1 MGVYIHFTEEQKERA
16 NSVDLVDFLQK
27 RREKLIPSGRDKR
40 LASDHSITVR
50 GNEWYDHS
58 LEYGG
63 YPIEFVQQFYHCSY
77 PEAVTM
83 LLGGEQGEVYRP
95 VEKEPEEP
103 KKPFALPPAH
113 SDMRS
118 VYGYLL
124 KSRLLDRAVIN
135 AFVKKKLIYE
145 SCEKSK
151 DGKKEYHNAI
161 FVGLDEHGIPR
172 HAHKKGLYTKGAGFK
187 GNVEGSDPAYSFH
200 YIGTDNSLYV
210 FEAPIDL
217 LSYITLHPQ
226 DWEKHSYVALCGL
239 SEYAMIRLLEL
250 NPNINRVVLCL
261 DHDAEGIEAS
271 EKYHDL
277 FTGRGILC
285 ERELSAQKDWNEDI
299 KAAHGLPY
307 LPAEE
312 HPQRLLCETICAS
325 LGERMQD
332 SQADCS
338 AGAFSALL
346 AEIRSHLHWGRFF
359 QAEDCLWD
367 MLCRAVNSAAKE
379 YRQMDHGRDHAAV
392 RIRLQYGFKTYENR
406 RKIKTRLDLLESDI
420 IALRGLD
427 RVLTSEEKED
437 LAECYESIAV
447 HCLKSVILLEQHRKK
462 QEMKQNREQE
472 MKLNM
477 Q

>member
-1 MGVYIHFTEEQKERA
+1 MSVYVYFTEEQKERA
-16 NSVDLVDFLQK
+16 NNVDLVDFLEK
-27 RREKLIPSGRDKR
+27 RREELLPSGKEKR
-40 LASDHSITVR
+40 IASDRSITVY

-58 LEYGG
+58 IEYGG
-63 YPIEFVQQFYHCSY
+63 YPIEFIQYFYHVSFQ
-77 PEAVTM
+77 EAVTT
-83 LLGGEQGEVYRP
+83 LLGGEKGEAYRQA
-95 VEKEPEEP
+95 EKEPEKP
-103 KKPFALPPAH
+103 KKPFAQPAAH

-161 FVGLDEHGIPR
+161 FVGLDEHGIPH
-172 HAHKKGLYTKGAGFK
+172 HAHKKGLYTKGASFK
-187 GNVEGSDPAYSFH
+187 GNVEGSDPDYSFH
-200 YIGTDNSLYV
+200 YIGTDNTLYV

-239 SEYAMIRLLEL
+239 SKYAMTKLLEL
-250 NPNINRVVLCL
+250 HPNINRVVFCL

-277 FTGRGILC
+277 LTGRGVLC

-307 LPAEE
+307 IPAEE
-312 HPQRLLCETICAS
+312 HPQRLLCETICAG
-325 LGERMQD
+325 LGEAIQN

-338 AGAFSALL
+338 ANVFSALL
-346 AEIRSHLHWGRFF
+346 LEIRSHLHWGRFF
-359 QAEDCLWD
+359 DAENCLRD
-367 MLCRAVNSAAKE
+367 MLCRSINAAVKVH
-379 YRQMDHGRDHAAV
+379 RQMDHSRDYGAV
-392 RIRLQYGFKTYENR
+392 QARLSSGFRTYENR
-406 RKIKTRLDLLESDI
+406 RKLKTRLDLLESDI
-420 IALRGLD
+420 MTLRGFE
-427 RVLTSEEKED
+427 RVMTATEKAD
-437 LAECYESIAV
+437 LAERYENIAA
-447 HCLKSVILLEQHRKK
+447 HCLKSVILLEQHLQK
-462 QEMKQNREQE
+462 QELKPE
-472 MKLNM
+472 MKLSM
-477 Q
+477 

>member
-1 MGVYIHFTEEQKERA
+1 MGVYIHFTAEQKERA

-27 RREKLIPSGRDKR
+27 RREKLLPSGKEKR
-40 LASDHSITVR
+40 IASDRSITVY

-58 LEYGG
+58 IEYGG

-77 PEAVTM
+77 PEAITM
-83 LLGGEQGEVYRP
+83 LLGGEKGEAYRQA
-95 VEKEPEEP
+95 EKEPEEQ
-103 KKPFALPPAH
+103 KKPFTLPAAH

-124 KSRLLDRAVIN
+124 KSRFLDRAVIN
-135 AFVKKKLIYE
+135 AFIKKKLIYE

-151 DGKKEYHNAI
+151 DGKKEYHNGI

-172 HAHKKGLYTKGAGFK
+172 HAHKKGLYTKGASFK
-187 GNVEGSDPAYSFH
+187 GNVEGSDPNYSFH
-200 YIGTDNSLYV
+200 YIGTDNTLYV

-226 DWEKHSYVALCGL
+226 DWEKYSYVALCGL
-239 SEYAMIRLLEL
+239 SEYAMTKLLEL
-250 NPNINRVVLCL
+250 HPNINRVVLCL

-277 FTGRGILC
+277 LTEREILC

-299 KAAHGLPY
+299 KAVHGLPY
-307 LPAEE
+307 IPAEE
-312 HPQRLLCETICAS
+312 HPQHLLCEAICAS
-325 LGERMQD
+325 LGKGMQD

-346 AEIRSHLHWGRFF
+346 AEIRSHLHWGCFF
-359 QAEDCLWD
+359 DSESCLWD
-367 MLCRAVNSAAKE
+367 MLCRAVNTAAKE
-379 YRQMDHGRDHAAV
+379 YRQMDHRRDYTAV
-392 RIRLQYGFKTYENR
+392 RSRLQYGFKTYENR
-406 RKIKTRLDLLESDI
+406 RKLKTRLDLLEADI
-420 IALRGLD
+420 MALRGFD
-427 RVLTSEEKED
+427 RVLTLEEKEG
-437 LAECYESIAV
+437 LAECYEIIAA
-447 HCLKSVILLEQHRKK
+447 HCLKSVILLEQHLQK
-462 QEMKQNREQE
+462 QEQRQE
-472 MKLNM
+472 MKLTM

>member
-1 MGVYIHFTEEQKERA
+1 MGVYIYFTEEQKERA
-16 NSVDLVDFLQK
+16 NNVDLVDFLQK
-27 RREKLIPSGRDKR
+27 RREKLLPSGKEKR
-40 LASDHSITVR
+40 IASDRSITVY

-58 LEYGG
+58 IEHGG

-95 VEKEPEEP
+95 AEKEPEES
-103 KKPFALPPAH
+103 KKPFVLPEAH

-124 KSRLLDRAVIN
+124 KSRLLNREVIS
-135 AFVKKKLIYE
+135 AFAKKKLIYE

-187 GNVEGSDPAYSFH
+187 GNVEGSDPNYSFH
-200 YIGTDNSLYV
+200 YISTGNSLHV

-239 SEYAMIRLLEL
+239 SEYAMTRLLEL
-250 NPNINRVVLCL
+250 NPNINRMVLCL

-277 FTGRGILC
+277 LTGMGILC
-285 ERELSAQKDWNEDI
+285 ERKLSTQKDWNEDI
-299 KAAHGLPY
+299 KADHGLPHI
-307 LPAEE
+307 PAEE

-325 LGERMQD
+325 LGEGMQD
-332 SQADCS
+332 SQADADCS
-338 AGAFSALL
+338 INAFSTLL
-346 AEIRSHLHWGRFF
+346 AAARSHLHWGRFF
-359 QAEDCLWD
+359 DAENCLWD
-367 MLCRAVNSAAKE
+367 MLCRAVNAAAKE
-379 YRQMDHGRDHAAV
+379 YRQMDHSRDHAAV
-392 RIRLQYGFKTYENR
+392 RSRLQYGFKTYENR
-406 RKIKTRLDLLESDI
+406 RKIKTRLDLLEADI
-420 IALRGLD
+420 IALHGFD
-427 RVLTSEEKED
+427 RILTSKEKES
-437 LAECYESIAV
+437 LAECYESIAA
-447 HCLKSVILLEQHRKK
+447 HCLKSVILLEQHLQKQEQK
-462 QEMKQNREQE
+462 QEMK
-472 MKLNM
+472 LTM